1 METGKIFV
9 ICLIAALFLV
19 LTGCSETKNEDSLN
33 SSENTTISE
42 ETSGIE
48 LPDEQFVSSD
58 DKNESKDSV
67 TGEKDEGDNS
77 SSEAGSSYDS
87 STDNDQT
94 SSESGDNTSS
104 DVASSKPDDGS
115 VELPFDKW

>member
-1 METGKIFV
+1 MKSGKILVLCLVAVFV
-9 ICLIAALFLV
+9 LA
-19 LTGCSETKNEDSLN
+19 LTGCSKVETNHLQN
-33 SSENTTISE
+33 QTSSEQTE
-42 ETSGIE
+42 GIK

-67 TGEKDEGDNS
+67 TGENDEGDNS
-77 SSEAGSSYDS
+77 SSEAGSGYDS

-94 SSESGDNTSS
+94 SSESKDNTSS